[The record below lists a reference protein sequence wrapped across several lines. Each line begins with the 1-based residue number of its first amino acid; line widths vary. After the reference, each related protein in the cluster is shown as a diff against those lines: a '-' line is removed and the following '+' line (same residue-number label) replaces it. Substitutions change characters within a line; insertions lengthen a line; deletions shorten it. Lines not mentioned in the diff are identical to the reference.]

1 MKVLFYYVIQ
11 LMGQNNKKNI
21 LSYSIIIY
29 FCIFAPTYNII
40 TSMKQLI
47 LFIFIFISITISIE
61 AQSVSQIKA
70 DESYIFG
77 EGWGTTLKQADQS
90 ALQDLTS
97 KISVSVN
104 TSTFMDMSEVTTNG
118 KIDSKKAFENL
129 INTYSQATLTN
140 TQRIV
145 INNEPDAQVLRYI
158 KVDEVNRIFEGRKA
172 KVLDMIDIAE
182 RAEKKAKIDDALRY
196 FYWANILLKSLQ
208 YANEVRHVCPD
219 GKQRLLSTWIPE
231 QINDIFSNIKIS
243 AISKS
248 DTEVELKITYKGQP
262 VNSFDYT
269 YFDGMDWSN
278 IYSAKDGRGVIDI
291 QADQA
296 PDNLKVKCEY
306 EFAGEAHIDR
316 EIEGVISVINGTSF
330 RNAYINVPLNIQRVN
345 ELTASSTAIT
355 TSTASVNPV
364 DNYDSHMD
372 ILKTIIKS
380 INKRDYSSISSLFTP
395 RGKEQFDKLINYGR
409 ASVLGNADIQ
419 FNQLGNKVVCR
430 GINMSFGFRNNN
442 RKFVE
447 NVVLVFDKDKK
458 VDEVKFGLGKEAY
471 NDIMLK
477 GAWSQ
482 DARMI
487 LANFM
492 EDYQTAY
499 ALKDLDFIKNV
510 FDDNAIIITGR
521 VTRKPQMSKEG
532 NTYMDNKVIKYTRQS
547 KQEYIRNLAHCF
559 AGNEYINIRFANND
573 IIKSGKGGET
583 YGIQIKQDYYSST
596 YGDTGYLFLMID
608 VNDPDNPIIK
618 VRTWQPERD
627 PNFGIIGIADF

>member
-1 MKVLFYYVIQ
+1 MKVLFCVYYPIKT
-11 LMGQNNKKNI
+11 GQNNKKNGQS
-21 LSYSIIIY
+21 LSIYIY
-29 FCIFAPTYNII
+29 FCIFAPTYNIN
-40 TSMKQLI
+40 TSMKHLI
-47 LFIFIFISITISIE
+47 LLLLILLSIPVN

-70 DESYIFG
+70 DESYIYG
-77 EGWGTTLKQADQS
+77 EGWGNTLKQADQS

-97 KISVSVN
+97 KICVSVN
-104 TSTFMDMSEVTTNG
+104 TSTFMDMEEVTTNG

-129 INTYSQATLTN
+129 ISTYSQATLTN

-145 INNEPDAQVLRYI
+145 INNEPEAQVLRYI

-172 KVLDMIDIAE
+172 KVLDMVETAE
-182 RAEKKAKIDDALRY
+182 RAEKKGKIDDALRY
-196 FYWANILLKSLQ
+196 YYWASILLKSLQ
-208 YANEVRHVCPD
+208 YANEVRHTCPD
-219 GKQRLLSTWIPE
+219 GKQRLLITWIPE
-231 QINDIFSNIKIS
+231 QMNDIFSNIKIS
-243 AISKS
+243 AEGKAGS
-248 DTEVELKITYKGQP
+248 EVELKITYKDKP
-262 VNSFDYT
+262 INSFDYT

-291 QADQA
+291 RPDQA

-316 EIEGVISVINGTSF
+316 EIEGVISIINGTPF
-330 RNAYINVPLNIQRVN
+330 RNAYINVPMNALQSQSQTALNTEIL
-345 ELTASSTAIT
+345 ETTASA
-355 TSTASVNPV
+355 NPS
-364 DNYDSHMD
+364 DNYNQYID
-372 ILKTIIKS
+372 ILNTISKS
-380 INKRDYSSISSLFTP
+380 ISKREYSSISNLFTP
-395 RGKEQFDKLINYGR
+395 RGKDQFEKLINYGK
-409 ASVLGNADIQ
+409 ASLLSNADIQ
-419 FNQLGNKVVCR
+419 FNQLGDKVICR
-430 GINMSFGFRNNN
+430 GMNMAFGFRNNN

-447 NVVLVFDKDKK
+447 NVVFVFDKQRKI
-458 VDEVKFGLGKEAY
+458 DEVKFGLGKEAY

-521 VTRKPQMSKEG
+521 VTRKPQMSKET
-532 NTYMDNKVIKYTRQS
+532 NTYSDNKVIKFTRQS

>member
-1 MKVLFYYVIQ
+1 MKHFLIIVLAT
-11 LMGQNNKKNI
+11 L
-21 LSYSIIIY
+21 SIIS
-29 FCIFAPTYNII
+29 N
-40 TSMKQLI
+40 
-47 LFIFIFISITISIE
+47 

-70 DESYIFG
+70 DETFIYG
-77 EGWGTTLKQADQS
+77 EGWGSTLKQADQS

-97 KISVSVN
+97 KISVSVS
-104 TSTFMDMSEVTTNG
+104 TSSFMDMEEITKNG
-118 KIDSKKAFENL
+118 KIDSKKTFENL
-129 INTYSQATLTN
+129 ISTYSQATLTN

-145 INNEPDAQVLRYI
+145 INNEPEAQVLRYI
-158 KVDEVNRIFEGRKA
+158 KVSEVDRIFEGRKA
-172 KVLDMIDIAE
+172 KVLDMVETAE
-182 RAEKKAKIDDALRY
+182 RAEKKNKIDDALRY
-196 FYWANILLKSLQ
+196 YYWSYELLKSLQ
-208 YANEVRHVCPD
+208 YANEVKHLCPD

-231 QINDIFSNIKIS
+231 QINDIFSNIQIS
-243 AISKS
+243 TVRMYDS
-248 DTEVELKITYKGQP
+248 EVELKITYKNRP
-262 VNSFDYT
+262 VNTFDYT

-278 IYSAKDGRGVIDI
+278 IYSAKDGKGVIDLRPG
-291 QADQA
+291 QA
-296 PDNLKVKCEY
+296 PDNLKIKCEY
-306 EFAGEAHIDR
+306 EYSGEAHIDR
-316 EIEGVISVINGTSF
+316 EIEGVMAIVDGTPF
-330 RNAYINVPLNIQRVN
+330 RNAYINVPINVQLSNNVPILSSKPTSETAAVNFVEDYTPYMNILNEVN
-345 ELTASSTAIT
+345 
-355 TSTASVNPV
+355 
-364 DNYDSHMD
+364 
-372 ILKTIIKS
+372 KS
-380 INKRDYSSISSLFTP
+380 ISKKNYSSIAKFFTTK
-395 RGKEQFDKLINYGR
+395 GKEQFDKLINYGR
-409 ASVLGNADIQ
+409 ATLLGNSDIQ
-419 FNQLGNKVVCR
+419 FNQLGDKVICR
-430 GINMSFGFRNNN
+430 GMTMSFGFKNNN

-447 NVVLVFDKDKK
+447 NVVLTFDKQKK
-458 VDEVKFGLGKEAY
+458 IDEVKFGLGKDAY

-521 VTRKPQMSKEG
+521 VSRKPQMSTEG
-532 NTYMDNKVIKYTRQS
+532 KMYSDNKVIKYTRQS

-627 PNFGIIGIADF
+627 PNFGIIGISDF